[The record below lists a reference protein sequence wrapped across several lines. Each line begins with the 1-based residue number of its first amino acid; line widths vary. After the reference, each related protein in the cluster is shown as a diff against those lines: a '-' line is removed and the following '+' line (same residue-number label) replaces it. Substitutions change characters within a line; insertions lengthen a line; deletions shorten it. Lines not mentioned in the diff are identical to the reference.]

1 MPYEIDWSAFWE
13 LSDQEQEAVSVLLG
27 KIEEGA
33 NRNPLL
39 FFFPYK
45 EQAEFL
51 ASRNRFKWML
61 GGNRSG
67 KTIITCIDDLIQALD
82 RDAVP
87 EHLLPYKKW
96 EPPFKWRIVAP
107 DFDAIELVIMEEV
120 LKRWCPPGQL
130 LGGSW
135 KTAYNKERRVV
146 RFKNGSLLQFKTYE
160 QAAFNHGGLP
170 LHRVHFDEEPPF
182 DIYKEGI
189 ARLVDYG
196 GDILCSMTPVNG
208 ISWMYDKF
216 YVPSTKGLLTNSK
229 VLLVDMDMNPHL
241 NEEAKK
247 ATLAEYSD
255 EERAARKSGKFVAL
269 HGLVYP
275 NFKHD
280 HIIPQVSA
288 VPEGAQVYVGI
299 DPGMRHMAAV
309 VFAYQGYDEDLVVF
323 DEIAAKGATADDVAK
338 MIQEKLAYW
347 SIESKRIIKPQWY
360 VIDPSA
366 RNLMHNTGRSL
377 QDEYARAGVAAFP
390 GQNDVRAG
398 INAVKVRF
406 DHDKLHICANAQ
418 TTIDEFRTYRWSKP
432 FRASEN
438 EAKEAPVK
446 RDDHLLD
453 ALRYLVMA
461 RPYVVPVKT
470 NTPVDPA
477 GNALTGADL
486 VAFKDRNKKH
496 KKDSKNPAWAY

>member
-1 MPYEIDWSAFWE
+1 MAFTIDWSAFWN
-13 LSDQEQEAVSVLLG
+13 LSDQEQESVALLLG
-27 KIEEGA
+27 KIQEGA
-33 NRNPLL
+33 DRNPLL

-45 EQAEFL
+45 EQKEFL
-51 ASRNRFKWML
+51 LSKERFKWML

-82 RDAVP
+82 REVIP
-87 EHLLPYKKW
+87 EHLLSYKKW

-107 DFDAIELVIMEEV
+107 DFDSIELVIMEEV
-120 LKRWCPPGQL
+120 LKRWTPPGQL

-216 YVPSTKGLLTNSK
+216 YVPHTKGLLTNSK

-241 NEEAKK
+241 NEEAK
-247 ATLAEYSD
+247 AQTLAEYSD
-255 EERAARKSGKFVAL
+255 EERQARKSGKFVAL

-275 NFKHD
+275 NFKHE
-280 HIIPQVSA
+280 HIIPEIKGI
-288 VPEGAQVYVGI
+288 PEGAQVYCGI

-309 VFAYQGYDEDLVVF
+309 VFAYQTYDEDLVVF
-323 DEIAAKGATADDVAK
+323 DEIAAKGMTAIEVCNLV
-338 MIQEKLAYW
+338 QEKLAFW
-347 SIESKRIIKPQWY
+347 STQCERVIKPVWY

-377 QDEYARAGVAAFP
+377 QDEYARAGIAAFP

-398 INAVKVRF
+398 INSVKTRLE
-406 DHDKLHICANAQ
+406 HDKLHVGANCQ
-418 TTIDEFRTYRWSKP
+418 TTIDEFRTYRWSRP

-438 EAKEAPVK
+438 ESKEAPVK
-446 RDDHLLD
+446 KDDHLLD

-461 RPYVVPVKT
+461 RPYVVPVKSDI
-470 NTPVDPA
+470 PVDPA
-477 GNALTGADL
+477 GNPLTGAEFS
-486 VAFKDRNKKH
+486 AWKDRNKKIN
-496 KKDSKNPAWAY
+496 KQSKNPAWAY